1 MSSNHNQ
8 SNFNA
13 NKEDELAY
21 STYGIF
27 KNDNLKRLIL
37 LLI

>member
-8 SNFNA
+8 LNFNA
-13 NKEDELAY
+13 NKEDIENEFAY

-27 KNDNLKRLIL
+27 SETIFEA
-37 LLI
+37 